1 MDIRA
6 FYLRKKFWLDDFLK
20 GSPMWKEYCDV
31 VSICKNIEREGGKTK
46 KIFAGNPFI
55 CEG

>member
-31 VSICKNIEREGGKTK
+31 VSICKNIERGG
-46 KIFAGNPFI
+46 
-55 CEG
+55 